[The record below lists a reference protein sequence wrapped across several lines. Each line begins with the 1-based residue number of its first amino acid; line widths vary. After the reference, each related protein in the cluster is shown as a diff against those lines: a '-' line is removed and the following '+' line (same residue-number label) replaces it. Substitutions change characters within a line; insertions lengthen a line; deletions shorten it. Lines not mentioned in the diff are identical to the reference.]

1 MEKESAK
8 SSWKDVLS
16 GLSMEKSKPKVY
28 INGKEVGHI
37 VGEDISLSP
46 DDYRPIREDYKPA
59 VEIKVEIKEDPE
71 TMKKMREFLEKT
83 RAEYV
88 RRINEWIEDCL
99 RTRVKPPIKG
109 DITEGKIRWR
119 GLSLAFGPVGEFYGI
134 LQRRKILYSVDG
146 NTYTDTQKEE
156 GDV

>member
-1 MEKESAK
+1 M
-8 SSWKDVLS
+8 KDILS

-37 VGEDISLSP
+37 VGEDISLSS
-46 DDYRPIREDYKPA
+46 DDYHPIREDFKP
-59 VEIKVEIKEDPE
+59 VSGSFTVEIKEDSE

-88 RRINEWIEDCL
+88 RRINEWVEDCL

-146 NTYTDTQKEE
+146 NTYTDTSKEE
-156 GDV
+156 DKE

>member
-1 MEKESAK
+1 
-8 SSWKDVLS
+8 
-16 GLSMEKSKPKVY
+16 MEKSKPKVY

-46 DDYRPIREDYKPA
+46 DDYRPIRKDYNKL
-59 VEIKVEIKEDPE
+59 VSGSLTVEIKEDLE
-71 TMKKMREFLEKT
+71 TMKKMREFLEKMQ
-83 RAEYV
+83 AEYV
-88 RRINEWIEDCL
+88 RRINEWVEDCL

-119 GLSLAFGPVGEFYGI
+119 GLSLAFGPNGEFYGI

-146 NTYTDTQKEE
+146 NTYTDTKKEE
-156 GDV
+156 GDE

>member
-8 SSWKDVLS
+8 RSLKDILS

-46 DDYRPIREDYKPA
+46 DDHHPIREDFKP
-59 VEIKVEIKEDPE
+59 VSGSFTVEIKEDPE
-71 TMKKMREFLEKT
+71 TMKKMRELLEEMM
-83 RAEYV
+83 AEYS
-88 RRINEWIEDCL
+88 RRINEWVESCL

-119 GLSLAFGPVGEFYGI
+119 GLSLAWGPDGVFYGI

-146 NTYTDTQKEE
+146 NTYTDTSKEE
-156 GDV
+156 D